1 VLRPITWKNKVLGS
15 VANMAVVKFQLKRL
29 SEGRGTHP
37 QVSPLRAL
45 LLQQLTTVCETRRYR
60 RWMAQ
65 RVPR

>member
-1 VLRPITWKNKVLGS
+1 
-15 VANMAVVKFQLKRL
+15 MAVVKFQLKRL